1 MAKDK
6 NQKPL
11 EMPSRVRKPR
21 QDIVEGFGPKEAII
35 TAVAGVVALILFLVI
50 NSMVNNI
57 IVPLGVGIMI
67 IGLTIMFIYRDICD
81 ESLIDKIVIVY
92 NFTFKEQKQYIDE
105 YDDYRFPGIRKF
117 CEPEEE
123 EECQ

>member
-92 NFTFKEQKQYIDE
+92 DFTFREQKQYIYE
-105 YDDYRFPGIRKF
+105 HDDYRFPGIRKF
-117 CEPEEE
+117 YEPEEE
-123 EECQ
+123 EEWQ